1 MRLTEQQLAY
11 FDTFGFL
18 KFPGLFAEDV
28 GGITDT
34 FESIWAD
41 HGGGHDGRPHDGRHR
56 SALVP
61 FIDQDDYLSGLID
74 DTRIDDVIGSLLG
87 DDYNYTGSD
96 GNYYVGDTKWH
107 SDGYLKHPK
116 YTSVKMA
123 FYLDPVTR
131 DTGCLRVIPGSH
143 KLDDEFAGALQEATP
158 TSKENRVEELWGT
171 HGSEVPAIALEC
183 EPGDLLMFNHRIKH
197 SSWGGSDRRRM
208 FTLNFQERFAEED
221 LDELREDL
229 SGKARFWLDEAYGK
243 AMLRTAGPKRMVHL
257 EQRLANADHLP
268 ALAAKARQEMSEPAR
283 G

>member
-1 MRLTEQQLAY
+1 MRLTEKQLTL

-18 KFPGLFAEDV
+18 KFPGLFAQDI
-28 GGITDT
+28 GRITDT
-34 FESIWAD
+34 FEAIWAG
-41 HGGGHDGRPHDGRHR
+41 HGGGHDGKPHDGRQR

-74 DTRIDDVIGSLLG
+74 DPRIDGVIGSLLG
-87 DDYNYTGSD
+87 GDYNYTGSD
-96 GNYYVGDTKWH
+96 GNYYVGDTRWH
-107 SDGYLKHPK
+107 SDGYLKYPK

-143 KLDDEFAGALQEATP
+143 KQGDRFAEALQEAAP
-158 TSKENRVEELWGT
+158 TSKENRIEELWGA
-171 HGSEVPAIALEC
+171 HGSEVPAVPLES

-197 SSWGGSDRRRM
+197 SFWGGSDRRRM

-221 LDELREDL
+221 LDELREDIG
-229 SGKARFWLDEAYGK
+229 GKARFWVDVSYGE
-243 AMLRTAGPKRMVHL
+243 AMLRTAGPQRMVHL
-257 EQRLANADHLP
+257 EQRLANSDHLP
-268 ALAAKARQEMSEPAR
+268 ALAAKARLEMSEPSR